1 MKWPKQHEIS
11 VDINVVLCSLQGVVN
26 EFVNVDTSRLPGAE
40 SGKIYDLSN
49 IDFDLLK
56 ADTNSQTKNT
66 SVQTLKAAVERQ

>member
-1 MKWPKQHEIS
+1 M
-11 VDINVVLCSLQGVVN
+11 N